1 MQRTVR
7 AALAV
12 AALVM
17 VGAGTAATVKGTNH
31 ADVLSGTLRP
41 DRISARGGNDRVAAQ
56 QGGRD
61 RVRCGRGWDTVTAS
75 RNDRVAADCEVVSR
89 QLSRDL
95 HRDRFAQHESQVEP
109 DSFSYGSTTVAVFQS
124 GRYADGGATLIGFAT
139 SVDGGRR
146 WRSGFLPGLT
156 TFSPHPGTAR
166 RTSDPSVAYDAVHR
180 VWLAVSLVFGG
191 SSNGLTVN
199 RSSDGL
205 RWNRPV
211 DAARSIV
218 PSLRYD
224 KEWIACDNW
233 AGSPFRGRCYLSY
246 TDVHREEIV
255 TQVSRDGGKTW
266 AAAVGSPAERRPA
279 AVGAMPVIYPDG
291 TLRVAFADAS
301 GMVYAE
307 SANGGETFTSGRVL
321 ADGTAR
327 NIRGIR
333 ESPLPSADVGLD
345 GTAYVTWHECDT
357 RPHCNGNDVVLS
369 VSRNGGAWSEPVA
382 LPTGPRR
389 AGDEYF
395 APAITVDPSA
405 PERVAVL
412 YYSAGPC
419 SCSLSAWL
427 VSSGDGGATW
437 GSRVRLSSQAM
448 RRRWIAETPGGTFL
462 GDYFSVSFSDGR
474 PVPVFSDATRPAHG
488 RLRQAIFATTRG
500 L

>member
-1 MQRTVR
+1 
-7 AALAV
+7 
-12 AALVM
+12 M
-17 VGAGTAATVKGTNH
+17 VGAATAATINGTNG
-31 ADVLSGTLRP
+31 ADVLAGTLRP
-41 DRISARGGNDRVAAQ
+41 DRISGRGGNDRIAVQ

-61 RVRCGRGWDTVTAS
+61 RVRCGKGRDTVTAS
-75 RNDRVAADCEVVSR
+75 RNDRVKTDCEVVSR

-156 TFSPHPGTAR
+156 NFSPHPSPPQ
-166 RTSDPSVAYDAVHR
+166 RTSDPSVAYDAAHK

-191 SSNGLTVN
+191 TSTGLTVN

-205 RWNRPV
+205 RWKRPV
-211 DAARSIV
+211 NAARSIGR
-218 PSLRYD
+218 SLGYD

-233 AGSPFRGRCYLSY
+233 SSSPFRGNCYLSY
-246 TDVHREEIV
+246 TDVPREQIA
-255 TQVSRDGGKTW
+255 TQVSKDGGKTW
-266 AAAVGSPAERRPA
+266 SVAVGSPAEHRPA
-279 AVGAMPVIYPDG
+279 AVGAMPMIAPDG
-291 TLRVAFADAS
+291 NVRVVFADAS

-307 SANGGETFTSGRVL
+307 SANGGATFSSGRVL
-321 ADGTAR
+321 VDGNVR

-333 ESPLPSADVGLD
+333 ESPLPSADVGSD
-345 GTAYVTWHECDT
+345 GSAYVTWHECDT
-357 RPHCNGNDVVLS
+357 RPRCNGNDVVLS
-369 VSRNGGAWSEPVA
+369 VSRNGGAWSKPVA

-395 APAITVDPSA
+395 APAIAVDPAA
-405 PERVAVL
+405 PERLAVL
-412 YYSAGPC
+412 YYSTGPC

-427 VSSGDGGATW
+427 VSSDDGGATW
-437 GSRVRLSSQAM
+437 GTRVRLSSQAM
-448 RRRWIAETPGGTFL
+448 RRRWIAETPAGTFL
-462 GDYFSVSFSDGR
+462 GDYFSVSFSGGR

-488 RLRQAIFATTRG
+488 RLRQATFATTRG
-500 L
+500 LG